1 MATYIGEMQKLV
13 IGDKEYSLPSSGG
26 SGTVTSVGLTNATNG
41 GLTIS
46 GSPVTG
52 SGSITVGH
60 SNVLTSAQ
68 TTQAV
73 YPIKIDKNGH
83 ISAYGSAVTIPD
95 VSGKVDTTHTDTSS
109 TYGTINSSI
118 GYGEALLGTDSGG
131 YGPRLEATSANSEFT
146 SHLQIGQGWTELV
159 SKSTSLGQEGEAGI
173 TVGPTGPYL
182 YANDSYIMMDSSM
195 ISLSAPA
202 VLVPTPTSS
211 YHAATKGYVDGS
223 QKAWY
228 GYSSTTASTAAK
240 TVTCSGFKLSAG
252 VIIGVN
258 FSTANTA
265 ATPTLNVNSTGAK
278 SIYVGQDTLNA
289 TTNVLK
295 WSANTMIYFMYD
307 GTEYRYMTA
316 VASSNTTSPRGANT
330 WYGTSNTTAS
340 AYAKTST
347 IDNYVLTKGS
357 LVTIAFSTANTYVSG
372 ALTLNINSTN
382 EKYIYYNN
390 AQTSSSNTLTWE
402 ANSVLTFMFDGSY
415 YHYIGSSKDTA
426 LTGTVTSVGL
436 TNATNGGLSI
446 SGSPITSSGS
456 ITVGHSNVL
465 SSAQTTQA
473 VYPIKIDKNGH
484 ISEYG
489 SAVSIPTKYSDLT
502 NDGGFYL
509 GGSANEFTVYN
520 TITSSKVNAELQM
533 KTTNGNSLMFDINEN
548 GNLKLQSVPVVGGVD
563 DWSNASTIFNVE
575 MGSLGTPID
584 ITNTF
589 SITAT
594 STTTVSSISVPWAYK
609 CGNYVIFRVDFA
621 NNKGA
626 IAVGESATAS
636 ISSTYLPTHQISSCG
651 YRASSGLMAWI
662 SGGTLTV
669 RVIGAQLTK
678 STSVA
683 SIVFQGMLNVPS

>member
-1 MATYIGEMQKLV
+1 MATYIGEMHKLV

-26 SGTVTSVGLTNATNG
+26 SGTVTSVRVQATSPVQSSTSTEQTTSLNTTISLADGYGDTKNPYGTKTANYVLAGPTSGSAAAPSFRALVAADIPSLTVSKISDFPSTMTPSSHSHGNITNGGDITATAPTIASGDQIIINDHSTSKITNGPTFDGSTTTTALTPKGTWETFLKSYTEQYTGTVTSVGLTNATNG

-83 ISAYGSAVTIPD
+83 ISAYGSAVTIPSAVTETT
-95 VSGKVDTTHTDTSS
+95 VSGW
-109 TYGTINSSI
+109 G
-118 GYGEALLGTDSGG
+118 
-131 YGPRLEATSANSEFT
+131 FT
-146 SHLQIGQGWTELV
+146 
-159 SKSTSLGQEGEAGI
+159 K
-173 TVGPTGPYL
+173 
-182 YANDSYIMMDSSM
+182 N
-195 ISLSAPA
+195 
-202 VLVPTPTSS
+202 
-211 YHAATKGYVDGS
+211 
-223 QKAWY
+223 
-228 GYSSTTASTAAK
+228 
-240 TVTCSGFKLSAG
+240 
-252 VIIGVN
+252 
-258 FSTANTA
+258 
-265 ATPTLNVNSTGAK
+265 
-278 SIYVGQDTLNA
+278 
-289 TTNVLK
+289 
-295 WSANTMIYFMYD
+295 
-307 GTEYRYMTA
+307 
-316 VASSNTTSPRGANT
+316 
-330 WYGTSNTTAS
+330 
-340 AYAKTST
+340 
-347 IDNYVLTKGS
+347 
-357 LVTIAFSTANTYVSG
+357 
-372 ALTLNINSTN
+372 
-382 EKYIYYNN
+382 
-390 AQTSSSNTLTWE
+390 
-402 ANSVLTFMFDGSY
+402 
-415 YHYIGSSKDTA
+415 
-426 LTGTVTSVGL
+426 TGTVTSVGIS
-436 TNATNGGLSI
+436 NATNGGLSV
-446 SGSPITSSGS
+446 SGSPVTSSGT

-473 VYPIKIDKNGH
+473 IYPIKIYKNGH
-484 ISEYG
+484 ISAYG

-548 GNLKLQSVPVVGGVD
+548 GNLKLQSVPVVSGAD
-563 DWSNASTIFNVE
+563 DWNNASTIFNVE

-594 STTTVSSISVPWAYK
+594 STSTVSSISVPWAYK

-621 NNKGA
+621 NNNGA
-626 IAVGESATAS
+626 IAIGSSATAS
-636 ISSTYLPTHQISSCG
+636 ISSIYLPTHQISSCG

-669 RVIGAQLTK
+669 RVVGAQLTK